1 MTRSL
6 LALILTVLLP
16 NLTQAAMPPAA
27 SYLCYKAG
35 LAPGQ
40 AKLPAAKTRLEDRF
54 GSRTADVKSV
64 QSVCNPT
71 ETAPHPAVHGV
82 GYKIVGAKKPP
93 QPPFAKTPVTTV
105 DQFGSHRL
113 VLVKPVDLLTPSALA
128 LGADGVA
135 PGNTTGVDHFQC
147 YKASRQKGAPKFVA
161 PAPVVVTD
169 VFGTLPVVL
178 KKITK
183 VCTPVDKDGGDPTA
197 ATHAWSLVCYQAG
210 PAKGSEVA
218 PATVSVNNSSFGPAV
233 LVANKVAQ
241 VCVPAYLT
249 TASDLCAT
257 PADCAAT
264 GSECVVGTC
273 GGFPMKCGATFLD
286 ATHVLSE
293 QAAGDCQQL
302 VCDGA
307 GGSASVPDPSDLPT
321 STSVCR
327 VPACAGT
334 PLAPSFIPAAT
345 GTDCSADGGLPGGV
359 CGDTTSTA
367 AGTCVEC
374 NTEAECPDRGDGS
387 TPTCVAHACVYVPHG
402 TQTFEFTGAP
412 QEFVVPPAVTSVTIY
427 AAGHMGGPGLLG
439 GLGGSVTAT
448 IPVTPGE
455 SLAVYVGGMAFPDP
469 TPGWNGGGWGGYG
482 TSGNHGGGGGGA
494 SDVRQGGTAL
504 ENRVVVGGGGGGLWA
519 VYGNGSGGLGGGL
532 VGGAGGG
539 APGWMGLGGTQTAG
553 GAGGGT
559 NPNCSGAPGT
569 LGVGGDGSLHAG
581 QPAFCSQYGGGG
593 GGGGYYGGGGAGA
606 TGGESIGVY
615 TGGGGGGSSYATPG
629 ASNVSYTT
637 GTTERGTVVITW

>member
-1 MTRSL
+1 MTRSVF
-6 LALILTVLLP
+6 ALILTVLLP
-16 NLTQAAMPPAA
+16 TLAPAAMPPAA
-27 SYLCYKAG
+27 SYLCYKAA

-40 AKLPAAKTRLEDRF
+40 PKASAARTRLDDRF
-54 GSRTADVKSV
+54 GSFAADVKQV
-64 QSVCNPT
+64 QWLCNPT
-71 ETAPHPAVHGV
+71 ETAPYPAVHGV
-82 GYKIVGAKKPP
+82 GRKLVGVKKPP
-93 QPPFAKTPVTTV
+93 QAPLVKTPVETV
-105 DQFGSHRL
+105 DQFGSQRL
-113 VLVKPVDLLTPSALA
+113 VLVKPLELLTPSAFA
-128 LGADGVA
+128 LGVDGVA
-135 PGNTTGVDHFQC
+135 PGDTTGVDHFQC
-147 YKASRQKGAPKFVA
+147 YKAARQQGAPKFVA
-161 PAPVVVTD
+161 PPPVAVTD
-169 VFGTLPVVL
+169 AFGALSVTL

-183 VCTPVDKDGGDPTA
+183 ICTPVDKDGADPA
-197 ATHAWSLVCYQAG
+197 AAGHAWSLVCYQA
-210 PAKGSEVA
+210 AASKGSA
-218 PATVSVNNSSFGPAV
+218 FTPTAVSVNDAGFGPTVLAV
-233 LVANKVAQ
+233 KKVAQ
-241 VCVPAYLT
+241 ICVPAYLT
-249 TASDLCAT
+249 TASDVCAT

-264 GSECVVGTC
+264 ESECVVATC
-273 GGFPMKCGATFLD
+273 GGFPMTCGATFLD
-286 ATHVLSE
+286 ATHALAA
-293 QAAGDCQQL
+293 QTAGDCERL

-307 GGSASVPDPSDLPT
+307 GGSTSVPDPGDLPT

-327 VPACAGT
+327 IPACAGT
-334 PLAPSFIPAAT
+334 PLAPGFLPAAT
-345 GTDCSADGGLPGGV
+345 GTDCSADGTIPSGV
-359 CGDTTSTA
+359 CGDTTSAA
-367 AGTCVEC
+367 AGTCVGC
-374 NTEAECPDRGDGS
+374 NTEAQCADRGDGS
-387 TPTCVAHACVYVPHG
+387 TPTCVDHACVYVPHG
-402 TQTFEFTGAP
+402 TQTFGFTGAP
-412 QEFVVPPAVTSVTIY
+412 QTFVVPDAVTSLTVY

-482 TSGNHGGGGGGA
+482 TGGNHGGGGGGA

-615 TGGGGGGSSYATPG
+615 TGGGGGGSSYATPSATNVTY
-629 ASNVSYTT
+629 AS